1 MVTPFLEHIAQQI
14 LDKGNTDRLTVVL
27 PSKRAIVFLKHFLSK
42 YISGPIWLPK
52 IYSIEDF
59 ITELSGLQ
67 TIDNL
72 SLQFRLYKIFDAKR
86 PDYND
91 DNFEQFLKW
100 SQTILYDFNEMDRYL
115 VDPKSLLTNLRD
127 IKELEQWSLNS
138 AELTPFQEK
147 YIQFFSFLY
156 DWYKSFRA
164 SLLKENLAY
173 QGLAYRQAAESIVN
187 LKHNFDEV
195 WFVGLNALTTAENR
209 IINHFVT
216 NKKATLF
223 WDADE
228 YYVED
233 DKHEAGLF
241 LRQHF
246 QQWGNTKLSSF
257 FENNKTINII
267 GCAKN
272 VGQALTA
279 GNLLA
284 NFPNEDLTD
293 SQTALVLADENLLF
307 PMLNN
312 LPDSIQSVNITMG
325 APIRST
331 PLFSLFDLIFKTQIK
346 KQQHGKNKFHS
357 KDIQKLLR
365 NPYLSRL
372 LKSSKL
378 MSINRYLNKKNIVF
392 VSTSYLKKVV
402 NDDSQWN
409 ILNYI
414 FSDWSDTKF
423 AIHNIKLL
431 LDKLKNQLVKQEAS
445 VESEILFSFYKSIQ
459 ILQNHL
465 FDFTEEID
473 LKTLRAIFFQIIG
486 NESIAFMGEP
496 LKGLQMMGVLETRTL
511 DFKNV
516 IIMSVNEEKLPAG
529 KSINSFIPF
538 VLKKHF
544 QMPTHEERDAIF
556 GYHFYRL
563 LQRAENVSL
572 IYNTQNDDF
581 GSGEKSRFITQIINE
596 LDHLQI
602 NKKILRSEVN
612 RVNSIE
618 PIIIDKS
625 DSIKRKVKEWAAKRV
640 SPSALSTFI
649 NCRLQFY
656 FKYIAKIFPQDEIKE
671 FMEANSFGTTIHEAL
686 CEAYTPHLNVNL
698 RPQLLDEIK
707 SATLMA
713 ITKGFQKE
721 LGERINHG
729 KNHLLYKVAQQ
740 LTSNYFDAE
749 NRFLSECKEAFFVTD
764 VERSLSHSLNIN
776 GIDFNL
782 FGNVDRVDKVGE
794 SVRIIDYKSGKV
806 EQNELSFKSFDEL
819 RENPKKAKAFQLMT
833 YAYLYAKSLM
843 NITSF
848 TAANYSFR
856 NLDDG
861 PIFVILNKTKLK
873 IDELAIQKFEEELKI
888 LLSTILDDENEFYP
902 TENKDAC
909 QWCDFKS
916 VCGR

>member
-1 MVTPFLEHIAQQI
+1 VVKPFLEHIAQKI

-27 PSKRAIVFLKHFLSK
+27 PSKRSIVFLKHFLSK
-42 YISGPIWLPK
+42 SISKPIWLPK

-72 SLQFRLYKIFDAKR
+72 SLQFRLYKIFDANR

-138 AELTPFQEK
+138 AKLTPFQEK
-147 YIQFFSFLY
+147 YVQFFSFLY
-156 DWYKSFRA
+156 DWYKTFTA

-209 IINHFVT
+209 IINYFVT

-372 LKSSKL
+372 IKSSKL

-392 VSTSYLKKVV
+392 VSTSSLKKVV
-402 NDDSQWN
+402 NDDTQWN
-409 ILNYI
+409 ILTYI

-431 LDKLKNQLVKQEAS
+431 IDKLKNQLVKQEAS

-486 NESIAFMGEP
+486 QESIAFMGEP

-625 DSIKRKVKEWAAKRV
+625 DSIKRKLKEWAAKTV

-656 FKYIAKIFPQDEIKE
+656 FKYIAKIYPQDEIKE

-686 CEAYTPHLNVNL
+686 CEAYTPHLNVTL
-698 RPQLLDEIK
+698 SPQLLDEIK
-707 SATLMA
+707 NATLMA

-721 LGERINHG
+721 VGERMNHG

-749 NRFLSECKEAFFVTD
+749 NRFLSECEEAFFVAD
-764 VERSLSHSLNIN
+764 VERSLSYPLNIN

-806 EQNELSFKSFDEL
+806 EQNELSFKSFEEL

-861 PIFVILNKTKLK
+861 PIFVMLNKTILK

>member
-14 LDKGNTDRLTVVL
+14 LDKGDTDRLTVVL

-42 YISGPIWLPK
+42 CISKPIWLPK

-72 SLQFRLYKIFDAKR
+72 SLQFRLYKIFDANR
-86 PDYND
+86 PDYNN
-91 DNFEQFLKW
+91 DNFDQFLKW

-115 VDPKSLLTNLRD
+115 VDPKALLTNLRD

-147 YIQFFSFLY
+147 YVQFFSFLY

-312 LPDSIQSVNITMG
+312 LPVSIKSVNITMG

-346 KQQHGKNKFHS
+346 KQQYGKNKFHS

-372 LKSSKL
+372 IKSSKL
-378 MSINRYLNKKNIVF
+378 MSLRLISQ
-392 VSTSYLKKVV
+392 VST
-402 NDDSQWN
+402 
-409 ILNYI
+409 
-414 FSDWSDTKF
+414 
-423 AIHNIKLL
+423 
-431 LDKLKNQLVKQEAS
+431 
-445 VESEILFSFYKSIQ
+445 
-459 ILQNHL
+459 
-465 FDFTEEID
+465 
-473 LKTLRAIFFQIIG
+473 
-486 NESIAFMGEP
+486 M
-496 LKGLQMMGVLETRTL
+496 
-511 DFKNV
+511 
-516 IIMSVNEEKLPAG
+516 
-529 KSINSFIPF
+529 
-538 VLKKHF
+538 
-544 QMPTHEERDAIF
+544 
-556 GYHFYRL
+556 
-563 LQRAENVSL
+563 
-572 IYNTQNDDF
+572 
-581 GSGEKSRFITQIINE
+581 
-596 LDHLQI
+596 
-602 NKKILRSEVN
+602 RS
-612 RVNSIE
+612 
-618 PIIIDKS
+618 
-625 DSIKRKVKEWAAKRV
+625 
-640 SPSALSTFI
+640 STS
-649 NCRLQFY
+649 C
-656 FKYIAKIFPQDEIKE
+656 
-671 FMEANSFGTTIHEAL
+671 T
-686 CEAYTPHLNVNL
+686 
-698 RPQLLDEIK
+698 
-707 SATLMA
+707 
-713 ITKGFQKE
+713 
-721 LGERINHG
+721 
-729 KNHLLYKVAQQ
+729 
-740 LTSNYFDAE
+740 
-749 NRFLSECKEAFFVTD
+749 
-764 VERSLSHSLNIN
+764 
-776 GIDFNL
+776 
-782 FGNVDRVDKVGE
+782 
-794 SVRIIDYKSGKV
+794 
-806 EQNELSFKSFDEL
+806 
-819 RENPKKAKAFQLMT
+819 
-833 YAYLYAKSLM
+833 
-843 NITSF
+843 
-848 TAANYSFR
+848 
-856 NLDDG
+856 
-861 PIFVILNKTKLK
+861 
-873 IDELAIQKFEEELKI
+873 
-888 LLSTILDDENEFYP
+888 
-902 TENKDAC
+902 
-909 QWCDFKS
+909 
-916 VCGR
+916 